1 MSLPISPWI
10 KFLQMNFIGKAYKL
24 PTNSMR
30 PRDQVLSHSI
40 SLEQTS
46 DVTTVKKETLSFL
59 CLLSSKIPRKE
70 QICHVRA
77 SSVYSVELPTTLK
90 DPAYSGKY
98 QKTINIVVVGNGR
111 QRSVLQMFQDAL
123 FLQFFKVFFVFFIF
137 LPITNLNKL
146 NVILHGRQ
154 DCIQSFSTS
163 LSTGDNFVNSI
174 GKCVP
179 T

>member
-1 MSLPISPWI
+1 MT
-10 KFLQMNFIGKAYKL
+10 FIGKAYNL
-24 PTNSMR
+24 PRNSMR

-98 QKTINIVVVGNGR
+98 QKTINIVVVGNGS
-111 QRSVLQMFQDAL
+111 QRSVLQMFQDEVFL
-123 FLQFFKVFFVFFIF
+123 KFFPVCFGKPPKKVKKLHNKCELSPKMEDPLPLFHNNFSRFRNLKINVFLQLLRVYE
-137 LPITNLNKL
+137 
-146 NVILHGRQ
+146 
-154 DCIQSFSTS
+154 
-163 LSTGDNFVNSI
+163 
-174 GKCVP
+174 
-179 T
+179 